1 MTGALP
7 TPGEPAVYDL
17 FAARARVTP
26 DALAIVQ
33 SDTRLTYAE
42 LRAAVARFAAGLH
55 ARGVTRGE
63 RVAILSENRWEY
75 LAIQLACARLGAIAA
90 CQNWR
95 LALPELQHCI
105 GLVSPRLVIASA
117 QHRASAEAAAGEV
130 PVCGIDD
137 SAADGAS
144 PHVGS
149 GDDGL
154 LIIYTSGTTG
164 LPKAALIGQRAE
176 VWRSCVL
183 RIDMGLEGSDAY
195 VAWAPMFHMGGTE
208 HSLATLMGGGTV
220 IVTTSFSPA
229 AIVDALE
236 EFRIG
241 WLLLIPATIEPVLE
255 ELERRDPAIKGVK
268 VVGCMPDLVPA
279 ATIAAITGKLG
290 AHYLDSFGATET
302 GMPPLSANLIPPGTA
317 PGRYPKKLSMLTDL
331 RLCNAQGNDV
341 ERGQPGEAW
350 LRAPTL
356 FSGYWNN
363 PEANAASFQN
373 GWFRMGD
380 LFREEDD
387 GFHFVGRAKY
397 LIKSGGENI
406 YPAEIERVLL
416 ADHRVI
422 DAVVVR
428 KPDAKWGEI
437 PIAVIARNCDTLD
450 EAAVSAMCR
459 ANLAGYK
466 QPRGVRFVHDSEF
479 PRSAS
484 GKIMREAVEAM
495 VA

>member
-1 MTGALP
+1 MQQP
-7 TPGEPAVYDL
+7 DDPAVYRL
-17 FAARARVTP
+17 FAMRAQVAP
-26 DALAIVQ
+26 DALALVQ
-33 SDTRLTYAE
+33 GDMRLTYAE
-42 LRAAVARFAAGLH
+42 LLDEVDRFAAGLH
-55 ARGVTRGE
+55 ARGIARSD

-75 LAIQLACARLGAIAA
+75 LAIQLACARIGAIAA

-95 LALPELQHCI
+95 LAVPELRHCI
-105 GLVSPRLVIASA
+105 TLVSPALLVCSERYAETA
-117 QHRASAEAAAGEV
+117 QTAGAGLSICRIEDLQV
-130 PVCGIDD
+130 AGD
-137 SAADGAS
+137 SPLAGGA
-144 PHVGS
+144 
-149 GDDGL
+149 DDGL

-183 RIDMGLEGSDAY
+183 RMDLGLAADDAY

-220 IVTTSFSPA
+220 IVTNGFDPA
-229 AIVDALE
+229 AIVDAIE
-236 EFRIG
+236 QFRIG
-241 WLLLIPATIEPVLE
+241 WLLLVPATIEPVLA
-255 ELERRDPAIKGVK
+255 ELQARDPVVMGVK
-268 VVGCMPDLVPA
+268 VVGCMPDLVPS
-279 ATIAAITGKLG
+279 ATVAAITGALG

-302 GMPPLSANLIPPGTA
+302 GMPPLSANLIPPGAA
-317 PGRYPKKLSMLTDL
+317 PASYPKALSMLTEL
-331 RLCNAQGNDV
+331 RLCDADGRDV
-341 ERGQPGEAW
+341 PRGQPGEAW

-363 PEANAASFQN
+363 PDANAECFRD

-380 LFREEDD
+380 LFRQEDD

-416 ADHRVI
+416 ADPRVI
-422 DAVVVR
+422 DAIVVSR
-428 KPDAKWGEI
+428 ADAKWGEV
-437 PIAVIARNCDTLD
+437 PVAVIARNCDTLD
-450 EAAVSAMCR
+450 EEAVLAMCR

-466 QPRGVRFVHDSEF
+466 QPRGVCFVDDSDF

>member
-17 FAARARVTP
+17 FAVRARVAP
-26 DALAIVQ
+26 DALAIAQ
-33 SDTRLTYAE
+33 GALRLRYAE
-42 LRAAVARFAAGLH
+42 LLDKVDRFAAGLH
-55 ARGVTRGE
+55 ARGVKRGD

-75 LAIQLACARLGAIAA
+75 LALHLACARIGAIAA

-105 GLVSPRLVIASA
+105 RLVSPRLVVASD
-117 QHRASAEAAAGEV
+117 QHRAMADAAAGAV
-130 PVCGIDD
+130 PVCAIEEVP
-137 SAADGAS
+137 AAGPS
-144 PHVGS
+144 PHVGT

-176 VWRSCVL
+176 VWRACVL
-183 RIDMGLEGSDAY
+183 RIDVGLDGSDGY

-208 HSLATLMGGGTV
+208 HSLATLMGGGPV

-255 ELERRDPAIKGVK
+255 ELERRAPVIRGVK

-279 ATIAAITGKLG
+279 ATIAAITTRLD
-290 AHYLDSFGATET
+290 ASYLDSFGATET
-302 GMPPLSANLIPPGTA
+302 GMPPLSANLIAPGTA
-317 PGRYPKKLSMLTDL
+317 PGRYPKNLSMLTDL
-331 RLCNAQGNDV
+331 RLCDAEGHDV

-350 LRAPTL
+350 LRSPTL

-363 PEANAASFQN
+363 PEANVDAFRD
-373 GWFRMGD
+373 GWYRMGD

-416 ADHRVI
+416 ADPRVI
-422 DAVVVR
+422 DAIVVR
-428 KPDAKWGEI
+428 RPDAKWGEV
-437 PIAVIARNCDTLD
+437 PVAVIARNCDTLD
-450 EAAVSAMCR
+450 EAAVIAMCR

-466 QPRGVRFVHDSEF
+466 QPRGVRFVNDAEF